1 MTKALTTTSGAQ
13 AALDTVETDPR
24 LLMAAKAIQLMAGT
38 NDDGTPKITADMA
51 LAAAMYQAGTGQLL
65 GRDFYVNE
73 RIGRMEGYRGVARD
87 AVDRGIG
94 DVQIKYRPL
103 TVEEA
108 AEHEIEPGDT
118 ATVCEVYQLRAWR
131 QAQRMGQRYE
141 PITGVG
147 VIRKIEKHI
156 SHEWKKSSSGKSYK
170 AELPEAQWKPLRL
183 EGGMTWMKK
192 AHNRAYKEA
201 LRHVPGGYASGDE
214 VIQEAAL
221 QGLTGLP
228 PEAAHLTVEQAQEWV
243 ETHGSGQD
251 WVGIEGEYTETTE
264 PGEELP
270 FEMDAKS
277 AIEWAMEFA
286 PQVWP
291 TDKDGVIV
299 RPAVANSLAKLSK
312 QGLTGDDLG
321 RAWVAK
327 VNDKLATFEAAQASE
342 TTEDSDEP
350 LFS

>member
-1 MTKALTTTSGAQ
+1 MASKALTTQQSAQ

-38 NDDGTPKITADMA
+38 NDDGTPKISADMA

-65 GRDFYVNE
+65 GRDFYINE

-103 TVEEA
+103 TAEEA

-131 QAQRMGQRYE
+131 QAQTMGQRYE

-201 LRHVPGGYASGDE
+201 LRHVPGGYASADE
-214 VIQEAAL
+214 MLQEAAL
-221 QGLTGLP
+221 EGLRELP
-228 PEAAHLTVEQAQEWV
+228 PEGVKLDTAQAQAWIDQ
-243 ETHGSGQD
+243 HAGD
-251 WVGIEGEYTETTE
+251 PIEGEYTETTE

>member
-1 MTKALTTTSGAQ
+1 MASKALTTQQSAQ

-38 NDDGTPKITADMA
+38 NDDGTPKISADRA

-65 GRDFYVNE
+65 GRDFYINE

-103 TVEEA
+103 TAEEA

-221 QGLTGLP
+221 QGLTELP

-251 WVGIEGEYTETTE
+251 WDGIEGEYTETTE
-264 PGEELP
+264 PDDFEPEPGEEVWADWKNP
-270 FEMDAKS
+270 AHAK
-277 AIEWAMEFA
+277 AWAMTQGKFNHGNHMERAYEKVKTDCA
-286 PQVWP
+286 PKTARDMWRCWYEYVMAHEP
-291 TDKDGVIV
+291 
-299 RPAVANSLAKLSK
+299 
-312 QGLTGDDLG
+312 
-321 RAWVAK
+321 
-327 VNDKLATFEAAQASE
+327 AQASE